1 MVSPTQR
8 LPPKQK
14 FRWRYS
20 RKLCIAL
27 ALLVLLLGTFASLI
41 YGAADI
47 PFSSILTAFTTF
59 DGSTQHLII
68 LTMRLP
74 RLLTATLVG
83 ASLAVAG
90 ALMQGLTQNPL
101 AEPGIL
107 GIESGA
113 ALAVVIVIFGFGISS
128 STLITFVALFG
139 ALVAALTVYFLG
151 SLGPGGATPLNITVA
166 GAALTAMLS
175 SITAGVLILS
185 DRALEEI
192 RFWLAGSLAGR
203 DFNLF
208 LTVMPWMIVGLLTA
222 FALGRQLNALSL
234 GEAIAQSLG
243 QQTARVKVIITITVV
258 ILAGSS
264 VALAGPIGFIGLVMP
279 HISRGIVGLD
289 YRIVLPFSA
298 LLGASMLVWADL
310 GARWILRPQEIP
322 VGIIMSLL
330 GTPFLLY
337 LVRRRMNRKQQ

>member
-8 LPPKQK
+8 LPPKQR
-14 FRWRYS
+14 FRWLYS

-27 ALLVLLLGTFASLI
+27 ALLVLLLGIFASLI

-113 ALAVVIVIFGFGISS
+113 ALAIVIVIFGFGISS

-151 SLGPGGATPLNITVA
+151 SLGTGGATPLNITVA

-258 ILAGSS
+258 ILAGTS

-310 GARWILRPQEIP
+310 GARSLLRPQEIP